1 TANHQLLPQE
11 TIPRLLDHLVGAGEQ
26 VGWDG
31 EAKRFCGLEVDHE
44 LELCRLHD
52 WQVGRFRALENPTGV
67 DASLAICIGE
77 TASVAHQAT
86 GCDKL
91 APRVNKRDALTIPL
105 HVFCP
110 SCFCPM
116 HLSTAHVGADGTE
129 RIRFVC
135 DRCATETV

>member
-1 TANHQLLPQE
+1 RILISSAK
-11 TIPRLLDHLVGAGEQ
+11 RLLQQNLPIPDLSRCSKDQLFDHFVGAREQ

-31 EAKRFCGLEVDHE
+31 EAKRFCGFEVDHE

-52 WQVGRFRALENPTGV
+52 WQVGRFSALENPTGV

-91 APRVNKRDALTIPL
+91 APRV
-105 HVFCP
+105 
-110 SCFCPM
+110 
-116 HLSTAHVGADGTE
+116 
-129 RIRFVC
+129 
-135 DRCATETV
+135 